1 MLYNCTRF
9 VDAYLE
15 AGGVYCYVAG
25 REIVLNTILIVA
37 GNQIGLA
44 KLKNRRPDP
53 QHDILDAI
61 SQ

>member
-1 MLYNCTRF
+1 
-9 VDAYLE
+9 
-15 AGGVYCYVAG
+15 VYCYVAG
-25 REIVLNTILIVA
+25 REIVLKTILIVA

-53 QHDILDAI
+53 RHDILDAI